1 MAVGGHEPSEQKTL
15 RFTNLKR
22 RGHKVSHTLRV
33 NVSHNRLRMAGG
45 NTNRIVKLALLSAMS
60 DSDLRKY
67 RQQVESD
74 VSRTA
79 TGTKLGRRRP

>member
-60 DSDLRKY
+60 DSGVRKY
-67 RQQVESD
+67 RQVESD